1 MINVI
6 KRNGNVVPF
15 EISKIKNAIQR
26 AFDSCDYKVTQET
39 IDDIAS
45 EVDAWEDITVEEI
58 QDQIEEILMDYG
70 MKIAKQ
76 CREKGVNHIVYIQ
89 SSPCMSEPFIK
100 RLWYA
105 QQYYKEMYG
114 EQLGLTYVTKLTIVK
129 NPEKHPE
136 LFV

>member
-1 MINVI
+1 MEQINNNFEEQM
-6 KRNGNVVPF
+6 KRL
-15 EISKIKNAIQR
+15 
-26 AFDSCDYKVTQET
+26 
-39 IDDIAS
+39 
-45 EVDAWEDITVEEI
+45 EEI
-58 QDQIEEILMDYG
+58 VSELEKGELNLDESVSKFEEG